1 MKQAIIKIASDADL
15 EVFSDLQLLVQ
26 VASSVD
32 YQDEKLMLILTDEIN
47 QDWSVMAIEGEVINQ
62 TPILNFMSD
71 VITYEDEEE
80 VLTPVTDITNKLH
93 CVSGHKWTFE

>member
-1 MKQAIIKIASDADL
+1 MKQAIIKVASDADL
-15 EVFSDLQLLVQ
+15 EVFNGFQLLVR
-26 VASSVD
+26 VAGSTD

-47 QDWSVMAIEGEVINQ
+47 QDWVVMAIEGEAINQ

-71 VITYEDEEE
+71 VISYEDEEE
-80 VLTPVTDITNKLH
+80 VLTPVTDLTNKLH